1 MLSAAERRGKKQLEL
16 KAWNSVTKLRV
27 SLQCS
32 TLAGADVF
40 QCSDGVDSRFP
51 RPGPGLW
58 KSLSGC
64 DRNSGAGY
72 FLFLN
77 FGTVVSFLKAKSTTK
92 QALPTAL
99 LLRIRRPEFLP
110 DPGCKLCQH
119 TIQSELRYLPFSK
132 IPYSLPSL
140 HFCSCSLLYP
150 GMPSSGSSPVK
161 ITIFSISE

>member
-1 MLSAAERRGKKQLEL
+1 M
-16 KAWNSVTKLRV
+16 RV

-40 QCSDGVDSRFP
+40 QCSHGVDSRFP

-64 DRNSGAGY
+64 DRSSGAGY

-77 FGTVVSFLKAKSTTK
+77 FGTVVSFLKAKSTTE
-92 QALPTAL
+92 QALPPAL
-99 LLRIRRPEFLP
+99 LLRFRRPEFLP
-110 DPGCKLCQH
+110 DPGRKLCQH

-132 IPYSLPSL
+132 IPYCLPSL
-140 HFCSCSLLYP
+140 HFSSCFLLYP
-150 GMPSSGSSPVK
+150 GMPSSGSSHVK
-161 ITIFSISE
+161 TAIFSIYKWDTLFSVGLNFSQKYFKIFVVYF